1 MQTSHIWNKLNLRRN
16 KIVLVGL
23 VFFFAAIPTFGQGMF
38 GLTSESGSDNR
49 TLSYGFFLAGH
60 NSTLRVKYTDAFL
73 NSQVTNDFTNVRS
86 IQPLF
91 SPGFSL
97 GFIGILRFHDQ
108 VSLMFTP
115 KVGFYEYK
123 TEVSYFNVIDPTLI
137 QTTDEVIDGGNLNTS
152 TSEVFTSEATIV
164 ELPLLFKYR
173 SVRFNN
179 TRMYWVG
186 GASYQFRTKGQDEAN
201 VDDIVMTGQDFSIE
215 AGMGFEI
222 YFKYFK
228 FAPEIRFS
236 HGLMNAYQAENTR
249 SDLRDAISSIKRKS
263 ITLYLNFQ

>member
-1 MQTSHIWNKLNLRRN
+1 MQTTNIWNKLDLRRH
-16 KIVLVGL
+16 KVVLLGL
-23 VFFFAAIPTFGQGMF
+23 VFFLAAIPTFGQGMF
-38 GLTSESGSDNR
+38 GLTSASASDNK
-49 TLSYGFFLAGH
+49 TLSYGFFLAAH

-73 NSQVTNDFTNVRS
+73 NSNPSNAFAGVRS

-108 VSLMFTP
+108 VSMMFTP

-123 TEVSYFNVIDPTLI
+123 TEVTYFNDQIDTELIGGDVIISEENLG
-137 QTTDEVIDGGNLNTS
+137 QVIEYS
-152 TSEVFTSEATIV
+152 SEATMV

-179 TRMYWVG
+179 TRMYWLG

-201 VDDIVMTGQDFSIE
+201 VDDIVMSGQDFSLE
-215 AGMGFEI
+215 AGMGFEF

-236 HGLMNAYQAENTR
+236 HGLNNAYLPENTR
-249 SDLRDAISSIKRKS
+249 PELEGAIESLRRKS

>member
-1 MQTSHIWNKLNLRRN
+1 MQTTHIWNKLNLRRN
-16 KIVLVGL
+16 KVVLIGL
-23 VFFFAAIPTFGQGMF
+23 VVLLAAIPTFGQGMF
-38 GLTSESGSDNR
+38 GLTSASASDNKP
-49 TLSYGFFLAGH
+49 LSYGFFLAAH
-60 NSTLRVKYTDAFL
+60 NSTLQIKYTNEFL
-73 NSQVTNDFTNVRS
+73 NPASTDPMAGVRS
-86 IQPLF
+86 IQPKF

-108 VSLMFTP
+108 VSLMFIP

-123 TEVSYFNVIDPTLI
+123 TEVIYFSDEVDPALI
-137 QTTDEVIDGGNLNTS
+137 QTSDPGSNLVGGTQ
-152 TSEVFTSEATIV
+152 VYTSEATMV

-179 TRMYWVG
+179 TRMYWLG

-201 VDDIVMTGQDFSIE
+201 TDDIVMTGQDFSIE
-215 AGMGFEI
+215 AGMGFEF

-228 FAPEIRFS
+228 FAPEVRFS
-236 HGLMNAYQAENTR
+236 HGLLNAYLAENTR
-249 SDLRDAISSIKRKS
+249 PELQGAIESLRRKS

>member
-1 MQTSHIWNKLNLRRN
+1 MQTTYIWNKLNLRRN
-16 KIVLVGL
+16 KIVLIGL
-23 VFFFAAIPTFGQGMF
+23 VLFLATNSSFGQGMF
-38 GLTSESGSDNR
+38 GLTSTSGSDNN
-49 TLSYGFFLAGH
+49 TLSYGFFLAAH
-60 NSTLRVKYTDAFL
+60 NSTLRIKYTDAFVDPL
-73 NSQVTNDFTNVRS
+73 SVNAFTGVRS
-86 IQPLF
+86 IETKF

-108 VSLMFTP
+108 VQLLFTP

-123 TEVSYFNVIDPTLI
+123 TEVSYFDNQVDVELIGGDVI
-137 QTTDEVIDGGNLNTS
+137 VS
-152 TSEVFTSEATIV
+152 SEDLGKVVEYSSEATMV

-173 SVRFNN
+173 SLRFNN
-179 TRMYWVG
+179 TRMYFIG

-201 VDDIVMTGQDFSIE
+201 VDDIVMTGRDVAIE

-236 HGLMNAYQAENTR
+236 HGMMNAYQAANTR
-249 SDLRDAISSIKRKS
+249 SELQGAIESIKRKS
-263 ITLYLNFQ
+263 ITIYLNFQ

>member
-1 MQTSHIWNKLNLRRN
+1 MQTTHIWNKLNLRRN
-16 KIVLVGL
+16 KIVLVGV

-38 GLTSESGSDNR
+38 GLTSASASDNKP
-49 TLSYGFFLAGH
+49 LSYGFFLAGH
-60 NSTLRVKYTDAFL
+60 NSTLRIKYTDAFL
-73 NSQVTNDFTNVRS
+73 NSTSANEFDNVRS

-91 SPGFSL
+91 SAGFSL

-108 VSLMFTP
+108 VSLIFTP

-123 TEVSYFNVIDPTLI
+123 TEVTYFTDQIDTELIGGDVIISSENLG
-137 QTTDEVIDGGNLNTS
+137 QVI
-152 TSEVFTSEATIV
+152 EYTSEATMV

-179 TRMYWVG
+179 TRMYWLG

-201 VDDIVMTGQDFSIE
+201 VDDIVMTGQDFSLE
-215 AGMGFEI
+215 AGMGFEF

-228 FAPEIRFS
+228 FAPEVRFS

-249 SDLRDAISSIKRKS
+249 PELQGAIESIKRKS

>member
-1 MQTSHIWNKLNLRRN
+1 MQTTNIWNKLNLRRN
-16 KIVLVGL
+16 KIILLCSAFFLV
-23 VFFFAAIPTFGQGMF
+23 VIPSFGQGMF
-38 GLTSESGSDNR
+38 GLTSTSGSDNR
-49 TLSYGFFLAGH
+49 TLSYGFFLAAH
-60 NSTLRVKYTDAFL
+60 NSTLQMKYTDAFFDFN
-73 NSQVTNDFTNVRS
+73 NSSTVRS
-86 IQPLF
+86 IQPMF

-108 VSLMFTP
+108 VQLLFTP

-123 TEVSYFNVIDPTLI
+123 TEVIYFNSPLDPSLI
-137 QTTDEVIDGGNLNTS
+137 QTSPDAEISTEGGIVEYS
-152 TSEVFTSEATIV
+152 SEATMV

-173 SVRFNN
+173 SVRWNN
-179 TRMYWVG
+179 TRMYFIG
-186 GASYQFRTKGQDEAN
+186 GGSYQFRTKGQDEAN
-201 VDDIVMTGQDFSIE
+201 VDDIVMTGQDFSVE

-236 HGLMNAYQAENTR
+236 HGLNNAYQAENT
-249 SDLRDAISSIKRKS
+249 LPELQGAIESIRRKS

>member
-1 MQTSHIWNKLNLRRN
+1 MQTTYIWNKLNLRRN
-16 KIVLVGL
+16 KVILVGL
-23 VFFFAAIPTFGQGMF
+23 VFFLAGIPAFGQGMF
-38 GLTSESGSDNR
+38 GLTSTSGSDNR
-49 TLSYGFFLAGH
+49 PLSYGFYLAAH
-60 NSTLRVKYTDAFL
+60 NSTLRVKYTDAFMI
-73 NSQVTNDFTNVRS
+73 SSSTEAFTGVRS
-86 IQPLF
+86 IQPKF

-108 VSLMFTP
+108 VSLLFTP

-123 TEVSYFNVIDPTLI
+123 TEVTYFNNQVDEEIIGGDVIVSSEDLGT
-137 QTTDEVIDGGNLNTS
+137 VIEYS
-152 TSEVFTSEATIV
+152 SEATMV

-173 SVRFNN
+173 SIRFNN
-179 TRMYWVG
+179 MRMYWLG

-201 VDDIVMTGQDFSIE
+201 VDDIVMTGQDFSLE
-215 AGMGFEI
+215 AGMGFEV

-236 HGLMNAYQAENTR
+236 HGLNNSYQAENTIPE
-249 SDLRDAISSIKRKS
+249 LRGAIESLKRKS

>member
-1 MQTSHIWNKLNLRRN
+1 MQTTHIWYKLNLRRY
-16 KIVLVGL
+16 KIVLLGL
-23 VFFFAAIPTFGQGMF
+23 VFFLAAIPTFGQGMF
-38 GLTSESGSDNR
+38 GLTSASASDNR
-49 TLSYGFFLAGH
+49 PLSYGFFLAAH
-60 NSTLRVKYTDAFL
+60 NSTLQIKYTDEFMNA
-73 NSQVTNDFTNVRS
+73 SSTDPMSGVRS
-86 IQPLF
+86 IQTKF

-123 TEVSYFNVIDPTLI
+123 TAVTYFNDQIDTELIGGDVVISEENLG
-137 QTTDEVIDGGNLNTS
+137 EVIEYS
-152 TSEVFTSEATIV
+152 SEATMV

-173 SVRFNN
+173 SVRWNN

-249 SDLRDAISSIKRKS
+249 PELRNAIESIKRKS

>member
-1 MQTSHIWNKLNLRRN
+1 MQTTHIWNKLDLRRH

-23 VFFFAAIPTFGQGMF
+23 AFFLAAIPSFGQGMF
-38 GLTSESGSDNR
+38 GLTSASNSDNR
-49 TLSYGFFLAGH
+49 PLSYGFYLAAH
-60 NSTLRVKYTDAFL
+60 NSTLQIKYTDEFL
-73 NSQVTNDFTNVRS
+73 NPSSTDEFTGVRS
-86 IQPLF
+86 IQPKF

-123 TEVSYFNVIDPTLI
+123 TEVTYFNNQVDEELLGGDMIVSSEDLGNVI
-137 QTTDEVIDGGNLNTS
+137 EYS
-152 TSEVFTSEATIV
+152 SEATMV

-173 SVRFNN
+173 SVRWNN
-179 TRMYWVG
+179 TRMYWLG

-215 AGMGFEI
+215 AGMGFEV

-236 HGLMNAYQAENTR
+236 HGLMNAYQPENTLPE
-249 SDLRDAISSIKRKS
+249 LRGAIESIKRKS

>member
-1 MQTSHIWNKLNLRRN
+1 MQTTYIWNKLNLRRN
-16 KIVLVGL
+16 KVILSGL
-23 VFFFAAIPTFGQGMF
+23 VFFLAAIPSFGQGMF
-38 GLTSESGSDNR
+38 GLTSASSSDNSP
-49 TLSYGFFLAGH
+49 LSYGFFLAAH
-60 NSTLRVKYTDAFL
+60 NSTLQIKYTDAFL
-73 NSQVTNDFTNVRS
+73 SSASINAFTNVRS
-86 IQPLF
+86 IQPKF

-97 GFIGILRFHDQ
+97 GFVGILRFHDQ
-108 VSLMFTP
+108 VSMMFTP

-123 TEVSYFNVIDPTLI
+123 TEVTYFSKDVGDVSDPNAESRI
-137 QTTDEVIDGGNLNTS
+137 E
-152 TSEVFTSEATIV
+152 EYTSEATMV

-179 TRMYWVG
+179 MRMYWLG

-201 VDDIVMTGQDFSIE
+201 VDDIVMTGRDVSIE

-236 HGLMNAYQAENTR
+236 HGMMNAYQSENTIPE
-249 SDLRDAISSIKRKS
+249 LRDAISSIKRKS